1 MISRAYGGKAGGR
14 PKVEKGELIS
24 RAYGGKD
31 HLLPELDALLFDKP
45 RIRRE
50 SSAEAPEAADVVD
63 KPRIRRE
70 REDDFDVVAFA
81 D

>member
-1 MISRAYGGKAGGR
+1 M
-14 PKVEKGELIS
+14 
-24 RAYGGKD
+24 
-31 HLLPELDALLFDKP
+31 PELDALLFDKP